1 MKLADGTLTLAPRH
15 EREIAGYHLHQGR
28 SNDCGPHVVAMAVNF
43 WHGRAVLDA
52 AEVARAMN
60 RPRLGVGFPPLVVR
74 RIPAWAT
81 FPWGIADVLRANG
94 VPARWRARAS
104 EDDLHRALAEDRLLM
119 PIYGEPLRR
128 RGLRWTGWSHVAI
141 LCGWEPAEERYW
153 FVDSSR
159 ASAPTARPRAEFLRL
174 WGHMGR
180 LLVETR

>member
-1 MKLADGTLTLAPRH
+1 MIHDDGTLTLAPRH
-15 EREIAGYHLHQGR
+15 AREIASYHVNQGR

-60 RPRLGVGFPPLVVR
+60 RPRLGIGFPPLVVR

-81 FPWGIADVLRANG
+81 FPWGIADVLRAND

-104 EDDLHRALAEDRLLM
+104 EDDLRRALAEDRLLM

-159 ASAPTARPRAEFLRL
+159 ATAPTSRPRAEFLRL
-174 WGHMGR
+174 WGNMGR
-180 LLVETR
+180 LLVETL